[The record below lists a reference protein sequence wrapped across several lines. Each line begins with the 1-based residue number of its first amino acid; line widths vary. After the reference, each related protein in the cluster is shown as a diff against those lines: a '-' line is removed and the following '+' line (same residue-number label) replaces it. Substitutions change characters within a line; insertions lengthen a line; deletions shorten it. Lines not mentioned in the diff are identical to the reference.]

1 MPYFLLLFQVAKHK
15 HYFLP
20 SRLLLRVRS
29 LVKPQKAGRKTHHLV
44 IQPDCVLTVVNIVAG
59 VDRLGVKIIGGFTA
73 GLGLVTH
80 SEGTEACWE
89 VFLSVCPFCPSALL
103 FELHFNGSILHS
115 PSSTLHPTVGFSSR
129 WLHWNLLFST
139 DIKFNFLMWSAGK
152 KKGTQQLLPWDGRAI
167 NVICCHYSRQ
177 IPLSLFFLSHF
188 TLSPFLLNIF
198 LPSLRRFLSSD
209 AAGRHS
215 DGHRAA
221 VQPSVGSH
229 RHDRQLQTGS
239 WGVTGQRWPS
249 LSLKWQS
256 QTFLTELFSSN
267 EHN

>member
-103 FELHFNGSILHS
+103 FELHFNGSILHHP
-115 PSSTLHPTVGFSSR
+115 PSTRPLVFHLVGFTETYSSALTSNLISLCEVLARKRNSATLTLR
-129 WLHWNLLFST
+129 WSSYKCDLLPLFST
-139 DIKFNFLMWSAGK
+139 NSTFSVF
-152 KKGTQQLLPWDGRAI
+152 PFPF
-167 NVICCHYSRQ
+167 H
-177 IPLSLFFLSHF
+177 PLSLSAQYF
-188 TLSPFLLNIF
+188 SPISEEVFVL
-198 LPSLRRFLSSD
+198 
-209 AAGRHS
+209 
-215 DGHRAA
+215 
-221 VQPSVGSH
+221 
-229 RHDRQLQTGS
+229 
-239 WGVTGQRWPS
+239 
-249 LSLKWQS
+249 
-256 QTFLTELFSSN
+256 
-267 EHN
+267 

>member
-1 MPYFLLLFQVAKHK
+1 MLDAIFLAAFPSCQTQTLFLAIPTSPQSQVACKATK
-15 HYFLP
+15 SRQKNTP
-20 SRLLLRVRS
+20 SGDSTWLC
-29 LVKPQKAGRKTHHLV
+29 
-44 IQPDCVLTVVNIVAG
+44 PDCCEYCGWCWQTGCEDNWRIHSRARPRDSQRG
-59 VDRLGVKIIGGFTA
+59 DRGLLGSVS
-73 GLGLVTH
+73 V
-80 SEGTEACWE
+80 C
-89 VFLSVCPFCPSALL
+89 LSVLSICPFIWIT
-103 FELHFNGSILHS
+103 FQWLHS

-215 DGHRAA
+215 DGHGAA